1 MEVFTPPTAASR
13 WSFVRCRLSFHSGD
27 GVVDASGFAVAV
39 TAAVRGLLGEVGAA
53 LPVEIILFDDAL
65 QEAILR
71 CPAPRLSQ
79 LWGSLTTC
87 TEFDKRPCSF
97 RVVAV
102 AGSLLSLAGSSRE
115 WCRDLALRADPG

>member
-1 MEVFTPPTAASR
+1 MPPTHTSR

-71 CPAPRLSQ
+71 VPAPRLRE

-115 WCRDLALRADPG
+115 WCRDLALRDPG